1 MSLAVYDVVP
11 MNDGWLVRL
20 AGNSH
25 SEWHPGKDE
34 ALHAARRLAREADE
48 WEVRIFDAAGKL
60 ETALHSTPHQKT
72 P

>member
-1 MSLAVYDVVP
+1 MSRAVYDVVP
-11 MNDGWLVRL
+11 MNDGWLVRM

-25 SEWHPGKDE
+25 SEWHAGKDE

-48 WEVRIFDAAGKL
+48 WQVRVFDISGKL
-60 ETALHSTPHQKT
+60 ETELHSPPVHKA